1 MKFEEY
7 PFLSVIKVNKNE
19 YVGIIQHCDIN
30 FISFY
35 DYNVLSNKID
45 KSKFIKLGEEWWWE
59 SNRIIPINLFLGK
72 RFTFFRN
79 TLRVFN
85 SKDYV
90 ITMGPNVSLKNI
102 FQKRVKRRQ
111 VKLIRK
117 M

>member
-7 PFLSVIKVNKNE
+7 PFLSIVKVNKNE
-19 YVGIIQHCDIN
+19 YVGVIQHCDQN

-35 DYNVLSNKID
+35 DYNVLTNNQD
-45 KSKFIKLGEEWWWE
+45 KKEFIKCGEEWWWE

-72 RFTFFRN
+72 RFLLFAK
-79 TLRVFN
+79 TLKVFH
-85 SKDYV
+85 SKDYE
-90 ITMGPNVSLKNI
+90 ILQGPSVSLKNV